1 MKEKKMSDNKSKSND
16 VDWGLAGFD
25 FAKLI
30 ESCQISGVDMMSL
43 IDMEKKNID
52 ALIEVNR
59 SAYDSW
65 RNLMAH
71 QAEVFQETMKAIAAE
86 ARDESVAGRRT
97 EIAKQG
103 FEKALANMRQ
113 LAETA
118 TESQKQTMEIMRR
131 RFEDGMAA
139 MRNQGGS
146 ASSSAE
152 RSKQGVGQPSSRT
165 K

>member
-1 MKEKKMSDNKSKSND
+1 MSDNKSKSNNAYRD
-16 VDWGLAGFD
+16 FAGFD
-25 FAKLI
+25 FAKLV
-30 ESCQISGVDMMSL
+30 ESCQISGVDMTSL

-59 SAYDSW
+59 TAYDSW
-65 RNLMAH
+65 RKLMAQ

-86 ARDESVAGRRT
+86 ARDESVAGRRA

-118 TESQKQTMEIMRR
+118 TESQKQTMEILRQ

-139 MRNQGGS
+139 MRNPGG
-146 ASSSAE
+146 
-152 RSKQGVGQPSSRT
+152 RP
-165 K
+165 

>member
-1 MKEKKMSDNKSKSND
+1 MSDDKSTSTD
-16 VDWGLAGFD
+16 ADWGFARLD

-43 IDMEKKNID
+43 IDAEKKNID

-65 RNLMAH
+65 QNLMAR
-71 QAEVFQETMKAIAAE
+71 QAEVFQETMKAIAVE
-86 ARDESVAGRRT
+86 AGDEAAVGRHT
-97 EIAKQG
+97 EIARQG

-118 TESQKQTMEIMRR
+118 TESQKQTIEILQR
-131 RFEDGMAA
+131 RFEDGMASK
-139 MRNQGGS
+139 RNQGGS
-146 ASSSAE
+146 A
-152 RSKQGVGQPSSRT
+152 
-165 K
+165 

>member
-1 MKEKKMSDNKSKSND
+1 MKERKMSDNKSKSNEA
-16 VDWGLAGFD
+16 DWGLAGFD

-43 IDMEKKNID
+43 IDMEKNNID

-65 RNLMAH
+65 RNLMTQ
-71 QAEVFQETMKAIAAE
+71 QAEVFQETMKAIAVE

-103 FEKALANMRQ
+103 FEKALTNMRQ

-118 TESQKQTMEIMRR
+118 TESQKQTVEILRR

-139 MRNQGGS
+139 MRNHGGS
-146 ASSSAE
+146 A
-152 RSKQGVGQPSSRT
+152 
-165 K
+165 